1 MVFFKD
7 LIGLLVKQGHTVDLA
22 SNENEWEVPQYYR
35 EIGCKVHQISTSRS
49 PISKGNYAAIK
60 ELKELIKSE
69 KYDIV
74 HCHTPNASVVTR
86 LACRKLRKTG
96 ALKVYYTAHG
106 FHFHKGAPIKNW
118 VPYYYVE
125 KFCSHF
131 TDKLITINQEDY
143 NRAKNKF
150 HAKKVEFVPGVGMD
164 LSKFENVTVDR
175 VEKRREIGVPEDAFL
190 MLSVGELSIRKNHQV
205 IIKALAKLNNP
216 NIHYVIAGD
225 GPKKD
230 YLLSLANSLGVSGQ
244 VHLLGLRKDIIELN
258 LASDVFCFPSKTEG
272 MGIAALEAMAC
283 ERAIVTSNVHGIND
297 YSDNGKTGFKCKP
310 NDVDG
315 FANAILRLYNNPE
328 MRCSMG
334 KYNLDVVKKYDINNI
349 LKIMLEIY

>member
-1 MVFFKD
+1 MVFSSSIFLFGFLPALLGLYFLAKDKFKA
-7 LIGLLVKQGHTVDLA
+7 K
-22 SNENEWEVPQYYR
+22 EVHY
-35 EIGCKVHQISTSRS
+35 
-49 PISKGNYAAIK
+49 
-60 ELKELIKSE
+60 
-69 KYDIV
+69 
-74 HCHTPNASVVTR
+74 
-86 LACRKLRKTG
+86 
-96 ALKVYYTAHG
+96 
-106 FHFHKGAPIKNW
+106 
-118 VPYYYVE
+118 
-125 KFCSHF
+125 
-131 TDKLITINQEDY
+131 
-143 NRAKNKF
+143 
-150 HAKKVEFVPGVGMD
+150 VPGVGID
-164 LSKFENVTVDR
+164 LSRFENVEVDR
-175 VEKRREIGVPEDAFL
+175 SAKRREIGVPEDAFL